1 MAVDCD
7 DSPWKAHKR
16 WNYSSNEIVN
26 SNPVTGSLQALFNE
40 LDSNKENKNTL
51 KATV

>member
-1 MAVDCD
+1 MDHD
-7 DSPWKAHKR
+7 GSGRHGW
-16 WNYSSNEIVN
+16 WNYSANEIVN
-26 SNPVTGSLQALFNE
+26 SNPITGSLKTLFNE

>member
-1 MAVDCD
+1 MDHD
-7 DSPWKAHKR
+7 GSLWKADSW

-26 SNPVTGSLQALFNE
+26 SNPVTRSLKTLFNE

-51 KATV
+51 EATV